1 MEEKRPSGG
10 ETPSR
15 KRALLRLL
23 TGVAAG
29 AAIGLAYSFVS
40 RALGST

>member
-1 MEEKRPSGG
+1 MAKTTRGKP
-10 ETPSR
+10 
-15 KRALLRLL
+15 AVLRVLV
-23 TGVAAG
+23 GVAAG

>member
-1 MEEKRPSGG
+1 MAKTSPGKS
-10 ETPSR
+10 PV
-15 KRALLRLL
+15 LRVLV
-23 TGVAAG
+23 GVAAG

>member
-1 MEEKRPSGG
+1 MAEKTPSG
-10 ETPSR
+10 
-15 KRALLRLL
+15 KRAALRVLM
-23 TGVAAG
+23 GVAAG